1 MENLENRNISYDKLL
16 QTILDIG
23 EEMVVAGAEVSRVE
37 ESIQRMCRAYGCDR
51 INVFII
57 VSNLQ
62 VTVEA
67 PDGQILTHIRC
78 IERNDV
84 NFDRLDYLNDLS
96 RYICVVKPDVEHMKK
111 KLDEVMNRKEQ
122 PGWLGLFGCIC
133 AASGFTAFFG
143 GSVKDSIAAV
153 GMAVVIVLIT
163 RFLAPRENNQIVF
176 NFITSFLA
184 GIAAVLMV
192 HAGVGTNADKIMMGG
207 IMLLIPGIAMTNA
220 IRDML
225 IGDIASGMLR
235 LTNALIVAA
244 AIACGFAMAIVLTG
258 GVLHI

>member
-111 KLDEVMNRKEQ
+111 KLDEVMNRK
-122 PGWLGLFGCIC
+122 
-133 AASGFTAFFG
+133 
-143 GSVKDSIAAV
+143 
-153 GMAVVIVLIT
+153 
-163 RFLAPRENNQIVF
+163 R
-176 NFITSFLA
+176 
-184 GIAAVLMV
+184 
-192 HAGVGTNADKIMMGG
+192 
-207 IMLLIPGIAMTNA
+207 
-220 IRDML
+220 
-225 IGDIASGMLR
+225 
-235 LTNALIVAA
+235 
-244 AIACGFAMAIVLTG
+244 
-258 GVLHI
+258 